1 MVEFIR
7 IRKNSGLYPEKAKFL
22 LYARLALL
30 LQQKTKRFWNRN
42 ADNKLGICLP
52 VVAGSGPSKL
62 FKKDAFKG
70 PESFN
75 LVQVFSWMR
84 LNSAANPRFARLS
97 PALSLQASNPGCYIN
112 NNRQLE
118 KI

>member
-7 IRKNSGLYPEKAKFL
+7 IRENSGLYPEKVKFL

-42 ADNKLGICLP
+42 ADSKLGICLP
-52 VVAGSGPSKL
+52 VAAGSGPSKL
-62 FKKDAFKG
+62 FKKDAFKD

-75 LVQVFSWMR
+75 LVQAFSWMR
-84 LNSAANPRFARLS
+84 FYSAANPRFARL
-97 PALSLQASNPGCYIN
+97 
-112 NNRQLE
+112 
-118 KI
+118 